1 MVNWI
6 KSIQGIIMTGAT
18 ILIGIGIG
26 IRDHITVWN
35 NKKNISEFTR
45 ITKDIQKQIGR
56 HKDEI
61 FNEMKNISNQTSE
74 VKGAL
79 GAILTWMEKNGR
91 N

>member
-6 KSIQGIIMTGAT
+6 KSIQGIIVMGAT
-18 ILIGIGIG
+18 IMSGMGIAIK
-26 IRDHITVWN
+26 DHITIWN
-35 NKKNISEFTR
+35 NKKEIHKFDRMGEQIR
-45 ITKDIQKQIGR
+45 KQIGR

-79 GAILTWMEKNGR
+79 KAILSWMKENGK
-91 N
+91 